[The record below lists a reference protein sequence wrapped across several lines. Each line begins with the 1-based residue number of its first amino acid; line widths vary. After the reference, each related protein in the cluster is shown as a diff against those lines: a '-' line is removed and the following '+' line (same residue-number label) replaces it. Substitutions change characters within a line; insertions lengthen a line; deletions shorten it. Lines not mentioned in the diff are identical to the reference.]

1 MSQAT
6 ASNSNFIQYMY
17 LARVIARAYLTTY
30 IVRVKLWKKVPE
42 INVSNTDKYSSRIY

>member
-17 LARVIARAYLTTY
+17 LTTRVIARAYLATY
-30 IVRVKLWKKVPE
+30 IVRVKLWQKVPE
-42 INVSNTDKYSSRIY
+42 INVKQHR